1 MALFDNGNL
10 EEFLLFV
17 QNFQMTLEAS
27 GELTSSA
34 NIQYIC
40 TLLHGEALSKL
51 DTLSVQIVIRTTAH
65 LNRIILGLGAQFYSI
80 NVLSKQERAMHRRM
94 RKPRKSKVRRYAAC
108 MSEINEYTT
117 AFHGEKVSEKI
128 GETEL
133 N

>member
-1 MALFDNGNL
+1 MALFDNGNM

-51 DTLSVQIVIRTTAH
+51 DTLSVKVVIMTTAN

-80 NVLSKQERAMHRRM
+80 NVLSKQERAMHRGM
-94 RKPRKSKVRRYAAC
+94 RKPRKLKVRRYAAC
-108 MSEINEYTT
+108 ISELDEYTT
-117 AFHGEKVSEKI
+117 SFY
-128 GETEL
+128 
-133 N
+133 